1 VGARGV
7 VVGRELA
14 LSFSMG
20 NSSLRVGN
28 FGRTYFGVDR
38 LARVPA
44 LTGTGLGM
52 ILRVVHRAARATAI
66 DAYCILS

>member
-1 VGARGV
+1 VSARGV

-38 LARVPA
+38 LARVLA
-44 LTGTGLGM
+44 LTRTGLGM
-52 ILRVVHRAARATAI
+52 ILRVVHRAALAI
-66 DAYCILS
+66 AINAYCILS